1 MTTLEILGQVSGFL
15 ALGVSFLSYQM
26 KTRQGVIALQFAV
39 SVLITLQYL
48 FIGATSGFA
57 LNFICCLRGLCFCFQ
72 HKKFLSGK
80 WVPMFFAVLMVVVS
94 IFSWEGIH
102 SLAMVAGLAI
112 NTLVMGLCSANT
124 LRKSLLLTCTLVII
138 YNIVVGSFSG
148 IVFEAVSFISAVIAL
163 IRMRK
168 DTVKE

>member
-1 MTTLEILGQVSGFL
+1 MTTLEILGQISGFL

-80 WVPMFFAVLMVVVS
+80 WVPIFFAALMVVVS

-102 SLAMVAGLAI
+102 SLAMAVQGL
-112 NTLVMGLCSANT
+112 M
-124 LRKSLLLTCTLVII
+124 
-138 YNIVVGSFSG
+138 FSCETG
-148 IVFEAVSFISAVIAL
+148 IS
-163 IRMRK
+163 
-168 DTVKE
+168 VKFCITAPPIGIWIQYSTFYPA